1 MAIALSAAPGRVTGS
16 AARSQTSAVAPPAAR
31 RSTPES
37 SNAPHG
43 AQASP
48 RRVNAA
54 AAASTCSRCG
64 GQQEPEARER
74 HEPVRQRDAGRAGE
88 ALEVERRAAAV
99 GQLEHLQQRPGDA
112 GHRDVARGAAEAGLG
127 DLDERL
133 AVVAQ
138 ALGRAVAQR
147 REDRDPG
154 RVAPAAVE
162 AEGGEQRVARAG
174 VGGAEQ
180 GAGGPGAGGRQRG
193 RAVRDREVPADDGD
207 AEQAGRP
214 RQPVEHALRVRAV
227 GADERVDERERA
239 AAHRADVGDVRRDR
253 GRARGERVAL
263 EQLGRDRL
271 GAHEQEA
278 VPLRDRGRVVAVERR
293 PPPGSRSSR
302 SRSCLARRPGADAH
316 ERGEGGQFGGI
327 GGGGRHDGRIQPMS
341 TRVFQRVAAVN
352 VGLDGF
358 AAAVREQGADVVDVD
373 WRPPAGGDAATL
385 ALLEALWGR
394 HGERVERGQRGRGRS
409 LEGVRPRALTVAR
422 AGRRDRRSRRRRAPA
437 LGAADRLGRRVRP
450 AAAGAARRVPARG
463 LGRRPRRRRA
473 PARRRR
479 GPPRERQRARPRR
492 AR

>member
-1 MAIALSAAPGRVTGS
+1 MTGS

-54 AAASTCSRCG
+54 VAASTCSGAAASRNPKLG
-64 GQQEPEARER
+64 NVTSQSASATP
-74 HEPVRQRDAGRAGE
+74 AGRGRRSRSSVAPQPAVSSSICSSDPATPGIE
-88 ALEVERRAAAV
+88 TSRAAR
-99 GQLEHLQQRPGDA
+99 QS
-112 GHRDVARGAAEAGLG
+112 AGLG

-147 REDRDPG
+147 GEDRDPG

-180 GAGGPGAGGRQRG
+180 RAGGPGAGGRQRR
-193 RAVRDREVPADDGD
+193 RAVRDREVAADDGD

-227 GADERVDERERA
+227 GADERVDERERP
-239 AAHRADVGDVRRDR
+239 AAHRADVGDVGRDR
-253 GRARGERVAL
+253 RGARGERVAL
-263 EQLGRDRL
+263 EQRGRDRL

-278 VPLRDRGRVVAVERR
+278 VPLRDRGGVVAVERR
-293 PPPGSRSSR
+293 PPAGQAVEQVEVV
-302 SRSCLARRPGADAH
+302 LGAQPGADAH
-316 ERGEGGQFGGI
+316 ERGEDGQVGGI

-341 TRVFQRVAAVN
+341 TGVFQRVAAVN
-352 VGLDGF
+352 VGLEGF

-394 HGERVERGQRGRGRS
+394 ARRAGRAGQRGRGRS
-409 LEGVRPRALTVAR
+409 HRGRPAR
-422 AGRRDRRSRRRRAPA
+422 ARSPSRAPA
-437 LGAADRLGRRVRP
+437 T
-450 AAAGAARRVPARG
+450 
-463 LGRRPRRRRA
+463 
-473 PARRRR
+473 
-479 GPPRERQRARPRR
+479 
-492 AR
+492 